1 MKTLNLSLTLLI
13 LTLFNIPVLSH
24 NIKTDGN
31 VGVTFHIEP
40 EHSPSAKEPSQA
52 WFVLTRQGGKIIP
65 LSECDCQLKVYN
77 SQQQLVQTPT
87 LTPLSPEKYQNIPGA
102 DITFSDPGIYNLEL
116 TGKSIK
122 NDFDA
127 FAVTYT
133 VTVTPSLT
141 PKTQTSDTNTSQNN
155 EMSNTKIAETIPTS
169 SNNFSLPI
177 TATLVTLAGILSI
190 GSFWWLKN
198 KQQ

>member
-1 MKTLNLSLTLLI
+1 MKNLNLSIPLLI
-13 LTLFNIPVLSH
+13 LTLFNTSVLSH

-102 DITFSDPGIYNLEL
+102 DITFSAPGIYNLEL

-133 VTVTPSLT
+133 VTVTPSLAQ
-141 PKTQTSDTNTSQNN
+141 KTQTSDSNN
-155 EMSNTKIAETIPTS
+155 KIAETIPTS
-169 SNNFSLPI
+169 SINFSLP
-177 TATLVTLAGILSI
+177 TSQCCDFAR
-190 GSFWWLKN
+190 
-198 KQQ
+198 